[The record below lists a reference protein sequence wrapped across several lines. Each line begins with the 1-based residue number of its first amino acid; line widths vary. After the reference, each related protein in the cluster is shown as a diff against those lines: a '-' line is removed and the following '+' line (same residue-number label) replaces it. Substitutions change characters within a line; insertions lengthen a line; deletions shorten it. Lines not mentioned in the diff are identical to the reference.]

1 MIDPPARAQIMVQT
15 KLATLL
21 PGLEQARREIGQI
34 DERKIV
40 RLLSAA
46 GRAAF
51 GKDAESLIRF
61 HDLLLFFRAF
71 PPGPG
76 VLRLADALLGKIEAK
91 VKAVLAAGADPDAF
105 TPEEVTGIAGTVV
118 EATFSYPMA
127 CWLVEHH
134 PKAISI
140 QWDDYEREVQRA
152 AVWPRFFPLMEEDS
166 LTEANVPYLDWLKAA
181 RGRQDELPWLIERF
195 KRLPLS
201 EKEKAGLYDSLEI
214 MVRWDMSGSR
224 ASRTL
229 ARKPVR
235 QFYFHRGPLLQ
246 RRQVSL
252 AEELARPKLP
262 VKVLPRQQAEKTLD
276 LVKEATGVR
285 YRELYGTSI
294 ADPAWVVQANVG
306 RGVEIYF
313 FGLPPEKRLP
323 LRAYLAGFTIKNG
336 VPINYVECISL
347 FDWTEIGFNT
357 FPAYRDGETAWI
369 YAQTLRLLRQLHGIN
384 AISVYPYQIGDGN
397 EEAIASGAFWFYR
410 KLGFRSMRPDLEKL
424 SLAEEKKVHA
434 DLKYRTPARTLRR
447 LSKAHVV
454 YELPGVDRSAS
465 TPARANPAR
474 FGDRGAWDRFAM
486 RNIGFAV
493 QRRMA
498 RDFGGDAEVMRRT
511 AVAQLGRQLNLD
523 PRKLKAREH
532 GIFADFAAVLGL
544 VPDLSRWSRE
554 EKDALRAIIAAKSA
568 GTEQRYLRLLQK
580 HARLRRIILKLGSR
594 ADSPGGKA
602 NSFDTG
608 STFKVP

>member
-1 MIDPPARAQIMVQT
+1 MAQT
-15 KLATLL
+15 KLAALL
-21 PGLEQARREIGQI
+21 PRLEQARTQIGVITEQ
-34 DERKIV
+34 EIV

-46 GRAAF
+46 GKAAF
-51 GKDAESLIRF
+51 GNDTKSLIRS

-76 VLRLADALLGKIEAK
+76 VLRLADALLGKIETK
-91 VKAVLAAGADPDAF
+91 VKAALAAGADADDFA
-105 TPEEVTGIAGTVV
+105 PEEVAGIAGTVV
-118 EATFSYPMA
+118 EATFSYPMV
-127 CWLVEHH
+127 CWLVERH
-134 PKAISI
+134 PGAISI

-181 RGRQDELPWLIERF
+181 RGRQDELLWLIRQF
-195 KRLPLS
+195 QRLPLS
-201 EKEKAGLYDSLEI
+201 ESEKGGLYDSLEI

-229 ARKPVR
+229 SRKPVR
-235 QFYFHRGPLLQ
+235 QFYFHRAPLLQ

-252 AEELARPKLP
+252 ADELAKPRLP
-262 VKVLPRQQAEKTLD
+262 VKVLSQREAEKTLD

-285 YRELYGTSI
+285 YRELYGTSN

-306 RGVEIYF
+306 RGVEIRF
-313 FGLPPEKRLP
+313 WGLPPEKRLP
-323 LRAYLAGFTIKNG
+323 LRAYLAGFTVKNG

-369 YAQTLRLLRQLHGIN
+369 YAQTLRLVRQLHGVS

-397 EEAIASGAFWFYR
+397 EEAIDSGAFWFYR
-410 KLGFRSMRPDLEKL
+410 KLGFRSMRPELEKL
-424 SLAEEKKVHA
+424 ALAEEKKVQA
-434 DLKYRTPARTLRR
+434 DAKYRTSARTLRR

-454 YELPGVDRSAS
+454 YELPEADRGAS
-465 TPARANPAR
+465 TPARATPAR
-474 FGDRGAWDRFAM
+474 SGGPGAWDRFAM

-498 RDFGGDAEVMRRT
+498 RDFDGDAEAIRKAAIAKVTRDIGLHPRG
-511 AVAQLGRQLNLD
+511 LKGRQASAL
-523 PRKLKAREH
+523 
-532 GIFADFAAVLGL
+532 ADFATVLSL
-544 VPDLSRWSRE
+544 IPDLPRWSPDD
-554 EKDALRAIIAAKSA
+554 KAALREIIAAKA
-568 GTEQRYLRLLQK
+568 GRTEQRYLRLLRK
-580 HARLRRIILKLGSR
+580 HTRLRSAILRVGSQEL
-594 ADSPGGKA
+594 
-602 NSFDTG
+602 
-608 STFKVP
+608 